1 MSLLFVCDSIYTS
14 DKDNNGNSGDLM
26 LKRDI
31 VFELMKKNNGIL
43 KSRQA
48 TEAGIDNKTLQRMN
62 QAGEIER
69 VEKGIYIKP
78 DQIEDCGLTPEKTM
92 SAKNS
97 TSLINFL
104 NKGIIAFKYPH

>member
-1 MSLLFVCDSIYTS
+1 
-14 DKDNNGNSGDLM
+14 M
-26 LKRDI
+26 LKREI

-69 VEKGIYIKP
+69 VEKGIYINP
-78 DQIEDCGLTPEKTM
+78 DQVEDDYLLTSMTSFPIGKIEFLDLYPLRFKSSRKSTIFCILTPE
-92 SAKNS
+92 
-97 TSLINFL
+97 
-104 NKGIIAFKYPH
+104 

>member
-1 MSLLFVCDSIYTS
+1 
-14 DKDNNGNSGDLM
+14 
-26 LKRDI
+26 
-31 VFELMKKNNGIL
+31 L

-48 TEAGIDNKTLQRMN
+48 TEAGIDNKTLHRMN

-78 DQIEDCGLTPEKTM
+78 DQIEDCGVTPEKTM

-104 NKGIIAFKYPH
+104 NKGIIAFKYPHLNFNVGNEVQAWLKLSL